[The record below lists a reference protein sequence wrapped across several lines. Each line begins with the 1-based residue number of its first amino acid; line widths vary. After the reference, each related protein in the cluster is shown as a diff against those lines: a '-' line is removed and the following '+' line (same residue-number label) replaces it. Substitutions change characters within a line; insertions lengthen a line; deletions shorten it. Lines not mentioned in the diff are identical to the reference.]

1 MKPLFWFKVVFG
13 ITVAVLSTLA
23 LLCLFAFIGL
33 GSDDPARNL
42 TLYANIALFL
52 GVFLGGGISARGTD
66 SPLINALICGGGC
79 AVLVLLPSIVFSQ
92 WGADSLLRLVL
103 TVAASLLGAVVLR
116 SREGSTKRRQSIKR
130 RRAVAKKY
138 GG

>member
-1 MKPLFWFKVVFG
+1 MKPLFWFKVISG
-13 ITVAVLSTLA
+13 ITVAVLSALA

-33 GSDDPARNL
+33 KADDPARNL

-52 GVFLGGGISARGTD
+52 GAFLGGGVSARGAD
-66 SPLINALICGGGC
+66 SPLITALVCGGGC
-79 AVLVLLPSIVFSQ
+79 AVLVLLPSVVFSQ
-92 WGADSLLRLVL
+92 WGADSLLRLAL
-103 TVAASLLGAVVLR
+103 TVAASVLGAVVLR
-116 SREGSTKRRQSIKR
+116 NREGASKRRQSVKR